1 MAKVAKNIR
10 QFRKEK
16 AITQEALA
24 EKLNVTRQA
33 VSNWENDKTQPDID
47 SLERLSEIFEVRIE
61 ELIYGKN
68 KFTQDESDKTRQKN
82 IMKILLSVFGSLFTG
97 VGLVLLF
104 VFFWVDFPLPV
115 KTAFCI
121 IPVIAGQAFAV
132 FVYLK
137 KKSSTVW
144 SESAAVIWCVGI
156 IAAIALIN
164 SVYDIHYGYENY
176 LIVDALLC
184 LPSIFVFN
192 AVSPI
197 APYFY
202 MILHW
207 SAFSENIIAGL
218 ILLVLGGLY
227 LLYNKNKLNET
238 KVKFAF
244 WLSVTATVLFIFF
257 SLMQFKAS
265 PLTVIIAVFAF
276 LFAVSKKI
284 PDLTMPFYF
293 PGLLGTVFFTVF
305 MSNLDIVKDTVYY
318 YGETNITKIIMLAV
332 SLLIIGAG
340 VFIGRESYDE
350 NIIKILITSFTVLL
364 IVMLFIWNFFGKPA
378 QGMKIYDSEYV
389 NSAFNKVF
397 EIILFLPAVA
407 TGVCLII
414 GGVNKIRLLEVNLGI
429 IMLFAELVQI
439 TIMFSDIN
447 ILVLSLVFI
456 AFGAVLIT
464 VNCLM
469 SKKKKVLIDAD
480 EPVKEAENE

>member
-10 QFRKEK
+10 QFRKDK
-16 AITQEALA
+16 GITQEALA

-68 KFTQDESDKTRQKN
+68 KFTQDENDKTRQKN

-121 IPVIAGQAFAV
+121 IPVISGQAFAV
-132 FVYLK
+132 FVYIK

-144 SESAAVIWCVGI
+144 SESAAVIWCVGV
-156 IAAIALIN
+156 IATIALIN

-176 LIVDALLC
+176 LIIDALLC
-184 LPSIFVFN
+184 LPSIFIFN
-192 AVSPI
+192 AVAPI

-202 MILHW
+202 MVLHW
-207 SAFSENIIAGL
+207 SVFSENFIVGL

-227 LLYNKNKLNET
+227 LLYNKSRLNEQ

-244 WLSVTATVLFIFF
+244 WLSVTATVIFIFF
-257 SLMQFKAS
+257 AMMMFDTS

-276 LFAVSKKI
+276 LFAVSKEN
-284 PDLTMPFYF
+284 PDRTMPFYI
-293 PGLLGTVFFTVF
+293 PGLLGTAFFAVM
-305 MSNLDIVKDTVYY
+305 MSSFDIARNTVYY
-318 YGETNITKIIMLAV
+318 YGESGITKIIMLAV
-332 SLLIIGAG
+332 CLLIIGAG
-340 VFIGRESYDE
+340 VFIGIESYEE
-350 NIIKILITSFTVLL
+350 NIIKILTTSFTALL
-364 IVMLFIWNFFGKPA
+364 IVMLFVWNFFGKPVPELY
-378 QGMKIYDSEYV
+378 IYKSEYL
-389 NSAFNKVF
+389 NSTFNKIF

-414 GGVNKIRLLEVNLGI
+414 GGVNKIRLIEVNLGI

-456 AFGAVLIT
+456 IFGAVLIT

-469 SKKKKVLIDAD
+469 SKKKKDLIYAD
-480 EPVKEAENE
+480 ETDKEAENE

>member
-10 QFRKEK
+10 QFRKDK
-16 AITQEALA
+16 GITQEALA

-68 KFTQDESDKTRQKN
+68 KFTQDENDKTRQKN

-121 IPVIAGQAFAV
+121 IPVISGQAFAV
-132 FVYLK
+132 FVYIK

-144 SESAAVIWCVGI
+144 SESAAVIWCVGV
-156 IAAIALIN
+156 IATIALIN

-176 LIVDALLC
+176 LIIDALLC

-192 AVSPI
+192 AVAPI

-207 SAFSENIIAGL
+207 SVFSENFIVGL

-227 LLYNKNKLNET
+227 LLYNKSRLNEQ

-244 WLSVTATVLFIFF
+244 WLSVTATVIFIFF
-257 SLMQFKAS
+257 AMMMFDTS
-265 PLTVIIAVFAF
+265 PLTVMIAVFAF
-276 LFAVSKKI
+276 LFAVSKEN
-284 PDLTMPFYF
+284 PDRTMPFYI
-293 PGLLGTVFFTVF
+293 PGLLGTAFFTVM
-305 MSNLDIVKDTVYY
+305 MSSFDFVRNVIYY
-318 YGETNITKIIMLAV
+318 SGESNIMKIIMLAV
-332 SLLIIGAG
+332 CLLIIGAG
-340 VFIGRESYDE
+340 VFIGRESYED
-350 NIIKILITSFTVLL
+350 NIIKVLTTSFTALL
-364 IVMLFIWNFFGKPA
+364 IVMIFVWNFFGKPVPELY
-378 QGMKIYDSEYV
+378 IYMSEYL
-389 NSAFNKVF
+389 NSTFNKVF

-414 GGVNKIRLLEVNLGI
+414 GGVNKIRLIEVNLGI

-447 ILVLSLVFI
+447 ILILSLVFI

-469 SKKKKVLIDAD
+469 SKKKKDLIYAD
-480 EPVKEAENE
+480 ETDKEAENE

>member
-10 QFRKEK
+10 QFRKDK
-16 AITQEALA
+16 GITQEALA

-47 SLERLSEIFEVRIE
+47 SLEKLSEIFEVRIE

-68 KFTQDESDKTRQKN
+68 KFTQDENDKTRQKN

-121 IPVIAGQAFAV
+121 IPVIFGQAFAV

-144 SESAAVIWCVGI
+144 SESAAVIWCVGV
-156 IAAIALIN
+156 IATIALIN

-176 LIVDALLC
+176 LIIDALLC

-192 AVSPI
+192 AVAPI

-202 MILHW
+202 MVLHW
-207 SAFSENIIAGL
+207 SVFSENFIVGL

-227 LLYNKNKLNET
+227 LLYNKSRLNEQ

-244 WLSVTATVLFIFF
+244 WLSVIASVLFIFF
-257 SLMQFKAS
+257 AMMMFDTS
-265 PLTVIIAVFAF
+265 PLTVMIAVFAF
-276 LFAVSKKI
+276 LFAVSKEN
-284 PDLTMPFYF
+284 PDRTMPFYI
-293 PGLLGTVFFTVF
+293 PGLLGTAFFAILL
-305 MSNLDIVKDTVYY
+305 SNLDFIKDAVYY
-318 YGETNITKIIMLAV
+318 GGETNISKIIMLALC
-332 SLLIIGAG
+332 LLIIGAG
-340 VFIGRESYDE
+340 VFIGRESYEE
-350 NIIKILITSFTVLL
+350 NIIKILITSFTSLL
-364 IVMLFIWNFFGKPA
+364 IVMLFVWNFFVKTG
-378 QGMKIYDSEYV
+378 QGFFSVIEYTD
-389 NSAFNKVF
+389 SAFNNIF

-414 GGVNKIRLLEVNLGI
+414 GGVNKIRLIEVNLGI

-456 AFGAVLIT
+456 VFGAVLIT

-469 SKKKKVLIDAD
+469 SKKKKDLIYADATD
-480 EPVKEAENE
+480 KEAENE